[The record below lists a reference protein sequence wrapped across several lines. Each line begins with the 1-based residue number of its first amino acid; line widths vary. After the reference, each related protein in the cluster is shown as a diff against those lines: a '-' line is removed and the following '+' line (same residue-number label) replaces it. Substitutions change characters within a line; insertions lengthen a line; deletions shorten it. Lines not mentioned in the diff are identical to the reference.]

1 MVSLYIENR
10 YIELDKEVQ
19 FAITKTFEDITNPTS
34 IINDWSK
41 TVSIP
46 FTDSNNETFGHIYN
60 PDRITLHDE
69 DLSTGLY
76 FDPLKKLDFRLEWDS
91 AVLMT
96 GYAKMTSVTKTNGTG
111 RYNITLN
118 GELGKVFQEMKKITF
133 DETKYV
139 GEDKDKYW
147 IDGSNYVDSIMNIN
161 SFINSDSDSLGFWQS
176 EPMYS
181 EQPEKNKC
189 INFTLNNGFSKGF
202 DYTTFEK
209 NNDDVHTIKKFTE
222 VLSNVNFATE
232 TGIEP
237 DDVIKDGLKP
247 REIGEY
253 RTYLQHPFIY
263 LHQLFYIFKD
273 KFESISDYK
282 IDFDI
287 SWFNKYNPYWAK
299 LIFMLKNLN
308 ITNDSQQKSNNYY
321 NTELTNNSSKVW
333 QSGTHN
339 DITITTQPNTL
350 ISYTVKL
357 LNDSEEA
364 SQIVDW
370 TKNPPLF
377 QLSKLISFYTTY
389 NLQLRFHT
397 RLRKV
402 GKGYKKTTTSIN
414 TNQGLNLNL
423 YFRFFKFVNGVKTLI
438 NTKTTEYFVCSEI
451 YNDTLPNKTIIYT
464 GLSDYIDGSNEKEQ
478 RIVIPVPI
486 TASLNESNIIDPD
499 TFVEIDFDANWLTN
513 DSIFQLADLIFV
525 DSSDTAEEIKTFA
538 NVYLEAAD
546 NNDNLIANVVNE
558 SQRTGRQYS
567 LNDIWENKNEL
578 FSEIIRYCKI
588 FRINIIVDEYNK
600 TIKFIQSKDY
610 FRNLT
615 IEDWTNKID
624 KSKSIDIVPITFEN
638 KYILFN
644 YENDDSVLNKE
655 YNTKSGLNYGEY
667 KLTTDYNFNI
677 ETKNLF
683 EGVKT
688 SINYTPNII
697 SWSNLYE
704 NKKIIYSFPNE
715 IYLYDYDKDEV
726 DLFGRYFF
734 YNQLINFD
742 KNEVLKLRDVFI
754 SDDTEYQTTNNKY
767 CYTQDSDI
775 TKRIKIDKFPLC
787 TVVEGDNCC
796 LFNIP
801 IENYTFNSSLFRDK
815 KSIYYNI
822 WQNYLDERYN
832 TNNKIV
838 TCYLDISPAD
848 YINFEFNKFIKIE
861 NQLYMVN
868 KIYDYDITTNS
879 TTKVDLITI
888 QDIEGYTNINFTID
902 DYFEVFYNKG
912 ELFEPDYHYIDLYKE
927 DNKHTIYISSSSDVY
942 WAITTVNYGDYDK
955 VTINGVSGETGTI
968 KSGIEVPVTFVNN
981 YGNSSFEVTFTNEQ
995 GESMIITVV
1004 ATAANS
1010 LLVTKSNGVEAFDY
1024 ETIYINT
1031 SSEQSTTLYVTSD
1044 TPVNVSIIDI
1054 TKGALED
1061 ITINGV
1067 NGDELWRGI
1076 REVELSE
1083 GSNIPLIISGLS
1095 GANFSIDI
1103 ELNNYK
1109 QIKTFTIVSIW

>member
-1 MVSLYIENR
+1 MVNLYIENE

-46 FTDSNNETFGHIYN
+46 FSDRNNEIFGHIYN
-60 PDRITLHDE
+60 PDRITIHDE
-69 DLSTGLY
+69 TLYTGLY

-91 AVLMT
+91 AVLMM

-118 GELGKVFQEMKKITF
+118 GELGKIFQEMKKITF
-133 DETKYV
+133 DETKYT

-161 SFINSDSDSLGFWQS
+161 SFINSTSTGFWQT
-176 EPMYS
+176 EPIYS
-181 EQPEKNKC
+181 ETPEKNKC

-209 NNDDVHTIKKFTE
+209 NRDGVHSIMKFTD
-222 VLSNVNFATE
+222 VLSNINFATE

-253 RTYLQHPFIY
+253 RTYFQHPFIY

-282 IDFDI
+282 VDFDN

-308 ITNDSQQKSNNYY
+308 ITNDLQQTNNNYY

-333 QSGTHN
+333 QTFNPN
-339 DITITTQPNTL
+339 DIPITTPTTTL
-350 ISYTVKL
+350 LSYTVKL

-397 RLRKV
+397 RMKTV
-402 GKGYKKTTTSIN
+402 GRVEVPYTQTLNIYN
-414 TNQGLNLNL
+414 GLNLNL

-438 NTKTTEYFVCSEI
+438 DTKKTEYFVCSKDYE
-451 YNDTLPNKTIIYT
+451 NTLPNKTIIYT
-464 GLSDYIDGSNEKEQ
+464 GESEYIDGTNDREQ
-478 RIVIPVPI
+478 RMVIPVPI
-486 TASLNESNIIDPD
+486 TASLNQSNNIDPD
-499 TFVEIDFDANWLTN
+499 TFVEIDFDANWIS
-513 DSIFQLADLIFV
+513 DGAIFNSSNRIFIT
-525 DSSDTAEEIKTFA
+525 SSDTDEEIKTFA
-538 NVYLEAAD
+538 NLYLEAAD
-546 NNDNLIANVVNE
+546 DELIATVVNE
-558 SQRTGRQYS
+558 SQRTGRNYT

-610 FRNLT
+610 FRNWT

-624 KSKSIDIVPITFEN
+624 KSKSIDIIPITFEN

-667 KLTTDYNFNI
+667 KLTTDYNFNT

-697 SWSNLYE
+697 SWNNLYY

-715 IYLYDYDKDEV
+715 IYLYDYDKDEL

-742 KNEVLKLRDVFI
+742 KNEILNLRDVFL

-775 TKRIKIDKFPLC
+775 TKRVIIDKFPLC

-838 TCYLDISPAD
+838 TCYLDISPTD

-868 KIYDYDITTNS
+868 KIYDYDITSNS

-888 QDIEGYTNINFTID
+888 QDIEGYTTNNFEIPLPPLTVTDENGNEVSGTTLNIGSENGKSAVTV
-902 DYFEVFYNKG
+902 YV
-912 ELFEPDYHYIDLYKE
+912 
-927 DNKHTIYISSSSDVY
+927 SSSEQVEADFHDVE
-942 WAITTVNYGDYDK
+942 GDIYDIE
-955 VTINGVSGETGTI
+955 INGVS
-968 KSGIEVPVTFVNN
+968 
-981 YGNSSFEVTFTNEQ
+981 
-995 GESMIITVV
+995 
-1004 ATAANS
+1004 A
-1010 LLVTKSNGVEAFDY
+1010 
-1024 ETIYINT
+1024 
-1031 SSEQSTTLYVTSD
+1031 
-1044 TPVNVSIIDI
+1044 IDI
-1054 TKGALED
+1054 YLGYDAPPILPKGNNVPL
-1061 ITINGV
+1061 TISTFIGG
-1067 NGDELWRGI
+1067 GDFE
-1076 REVELSE
+1076 
-1083 GSNIPLIISGLS
+1083 
-1095 GANFSIDI
+1095 I
-1103 ELNNYK
+1103 EMYLKTQSDN
-1109 QIKTFTIVSIW
+1109 KTFIVKCVW